1 MEKPSAH
8 FCCIDTHA
16 QTNSTATRARL
27 SAIANNEHD
36 INKRGGGR
44 EGQVHDTGLLLL
56 PVLALA
62 LLLEQLAVDES

>member
-16 QTNSTATRARL
+16 QTNSARL
-27 SAIANNEHD
+27 SAIANNEQI